1 MPIILL
7 IWIEILLRSSFDTKG
22 EIFERC
28 SVPLSQIRL
37 VILEALYGVVVKLVS
52 YIAMK
57 IMAKVISKVAE
68 VMEDAENV
76 GIRIDWLDRLIR

>member
-1 MPIILL
+1 MPIILF